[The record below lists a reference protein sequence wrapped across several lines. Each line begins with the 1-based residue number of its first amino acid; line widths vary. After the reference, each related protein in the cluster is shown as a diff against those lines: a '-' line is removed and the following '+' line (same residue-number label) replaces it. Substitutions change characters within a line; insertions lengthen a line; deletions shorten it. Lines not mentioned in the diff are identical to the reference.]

1 MNIFLLTYI
10 LTLINGFFCKY
21 IKGGKRVFCIT
32 SGIAY
37 FLIAAL
43 RRWDVGGDSFNYKYM
58 FELVSSMN
66 LSQVIQYAK
75 TDPFFFIFLK
85 ALSCISENYTFLF
98 SVVAAFFVIMVWTL
112 IYHYSDDPVLSI
124 IILLAFN
131 LYQFSLTGMRQ
142 TIAMGFIVLS
152 LIETKKQRRFLPY
165 LCVIIGSLF
174 HASAFIF
181 MIIPLM
187 RQITITTAMLRF
199 SSLLLAVVFILRR
212 AIASIFIIFIRERGY
227 NLSLSNSGA
236 TMMFVIAVLYGMAIV
251 FLKEYSKTDKDY
263 SILYYMGWFAVF
275 FEILV
280 TSQNIFFRAAF
291 YFLISYVIL
300 IPNLISRVKSRN
312 SRLILKSSMYILM
325 SAQYLLFT
333 IGSCHIL
340 PYTTFWQA

>member
-1 MNIFLLTYI
+1 M
-10 LTLINGFFCKY
+10 
-21 IKGGKRVFCIT
+21 FCIT

-43 RRWDVGGDSFNYKYM
+43 RSWNVGGDSFNYKYM
-58 FELVSSMN
+58 FEVVSSLN

-85 ALSCISENYTFLF
+85 ALSCISGNYTFLF
-98 SVVAAFFVIMVWTL
+98 SIVSAFFVITVWTF
-112 IYHYSDDPVLSI
+112 IYRYSDDPVLSI

-165 LCVIIGSLF
+165 LCIIIGSLF

-181 MIIPLM
+181 IIIPLM

>member
-10 LTLINGFFCKY
+10 LTMINGFFCKY
-21 IKGGKRVFCIT
+21 IKDGKRVFCIT

-43 RRWDVGGDSFNYKYM
+43 RRWDVGGDSYNYKYM
-58 FELVSSMN
+58 FELVSSMD
-66 LSQVIQYAK
+66 LRQVIQYAK

-112 IYHYSDDPVLSI
+112 IYRYSDDPVLSI

-152 LIETKKQRRFLPY
+152 LIEMKEQKRFSPY
-165 LCVIIGSLF
+165 LCVILGSLF
-174 HASAFIF
+174 HSSAFIF
-181 MIIPLM
+181 IIIPLL
-187 RQITITTAMLRF
+187 RRITITTTMLRY
-199 SSLLLAVVFILRR
+199 SSLLLVVVFILRR
-212 AIASIFIIFIRERGY
+212 TIASIFIIFIQERGY

-236 TMMFVIAVLYGMAIV
+236 TMMFVIAVLYVMAIV

-263 SILYYMGWFAVF
+263 FILYYMGWFAVF

-300 IPNLISRVKSRN
+300 IPNLVSRVKSRN

-333 IGSCHIL
+333 IGSCYIL
-340 PYTTFWQA
+340 PYTTFWQT

>member
-1 MNIFLLTYI
+1 M
-10 LTLINGFFCKY
+10 
-21 IKGGKRVFCIT
+21 FCIT

-43 RRWDVGGDSFNYKYM
+43 RSWNVGGDSFNYKYM
-58 FELVSSMN
+58 FEVVSSLN

-85 ALSCISENYTFLF
+85 ALSCISGNYTFLF
-98 SVVAAFFVIMVWTL
+98 SIVSAFFVITVWTF
-112 IYHYSDDPVLSI
+112 IYRYSDDPVLSI

-300 IPNLISRVKSRN
+300 IPNLVSRVKSRN

>member
-1 MNIFLLTYI
+1 M
-10 LTLINGFFCKY
+10 
-21 IKGGKRVFCIT
+21 FCIT

-43 RRWDVGGDSFNYKYM
+43 RSWNVGGDSFNYKYM
-58 FELVSSMN
+58 FEVVSSLN

-85 ALSCISENYTFLF
+85 ALSCISGNYTFLF
-98 SVVAAFFVIMVWTL
+98 SIVSAFFVITVWTF
-112 IYHYSDDPVLSI
+112 IYRYSDDPVLSI

-165 LCVIIGSLF
+165 LCIIIGSLF

-199 SSLLLAVVFILRR
+199 SSLLLAVVFVLRR

-333 IGSCHIL
+333 IGSCYIL